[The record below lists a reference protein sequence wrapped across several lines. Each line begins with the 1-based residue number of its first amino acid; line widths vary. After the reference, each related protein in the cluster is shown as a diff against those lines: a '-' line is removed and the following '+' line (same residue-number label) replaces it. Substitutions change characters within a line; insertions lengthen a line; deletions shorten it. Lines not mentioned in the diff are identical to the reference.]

1 MALYTTDRIV
11 EYSVWPSAT
20 NQVVNQGAGSTG
32 CHGNESTIRYGSIGS
47 NTTQTFS
54 TNNDVVICGDEAW
67 NACAEIDNTA
77 FTTEHLFK
85 WNSSSP
91 DPCVFFSKGPWF
103 YIAYSKETDN
113 LWVHRG
119 VDHNGNYEEEEWTC
133 NPGITTNGKWYDLQ
147 VAWGGN
153 STFTPFVKC
162 NNVAKTMSHYH
173 TSRHG
178 GNWYY
183 DDDQQIKVMNSA
195 DQNACARSVLSMFR
209 FHNAVLSDAHM
220 SDNYTAD
227 LVRTT
232 INVTWTQDGTTFKVP
247 NTVAT
252 HVNPDSVIT
261 LNNSWRET
269 NVPNTATTPYLPT
282 VGIQR
287 GSPPVGGNAVAA
299 VILPTVTV
307 ARFADVPPPRTF
319 VFTEIV
325 RNTFTLTPKAGD
337 E

>member
-1 MALYTTDRIV
+1 MALYTTNRIV
-11 EYSVWPSAT
+11 EYSVWLSNSNQVT
-20 NQVVNQGAGSTG
+20 NQQSGYDG
-32 CHGNESTIRYGSIGS
+32 CHGNESTIRYGSFAGY
-47 NTTQTFS
+47 TTQTFS
-54 TNNDVVICGDEAW
+54 TNNDVVICGD
-67 NACAEIDNTA
+67 NSTTACSQIDNTA
-77 FTTEHLFK
+77 FTVELLFK
-85 WNSSSP
+85 WDSSSV
-91 DPCVFFSKGPWF
+91 DPCWLFSKGHDF
-103 YIAYSKETDN
+103 YIAYSKSTDT
-113 LWVHRG
+113 LWVHR
-119 VDHNGNYEEEEWTC
+119 DINYGGYKEEEEWSC
-133 NPGITTNGKWYDLQ
+133 HPGITTNGKWYDLQ
-147 VAWGGN
+147 VAWGGYN
-153 STFTPFVKC
+153 STPLVKC
-162 NNVAKTMSHYH
+162 NNVSKTMTHYT

-178 GNWYY
+178 GNWY
-183 DDDQQIKVMNSA
+183 DDSNQQIKVMNSS

-227 LVRTT
+227 LVRTA

-252 HVNPDSVIT
+252 HVNPDSVIVVA
-261 LNNSWRET
+261 NAWRET

-282 VGIQR
+282 VAIQR
-287 GSPPVGGNAVAA
+287 DSQPVGGNAVAA

-307 ARFADVPPPRTF
+307 ARFADVPPPPTF